1 MTSSRVPVFLLTGFL
16 GSGKTTLLNRLMRAR
31 PHTRGKLAIVVNEFG
46 AVGID
51 GDLLPADMTRQV
63 ELPGGCICCVLNEE
77 LDSTLL
83 ALLADNPDIET
94 IVIETTGIAEPL
106 PISWSLARAPVS
118 ERVRLA
124 AVITV
129 VDASNFLSCRPLS
142 PSVDAQVE
150 YADLLVVSKLDLVG
164 GAVGEDLGTALRDLN
179 DEALWVT
186 GRPDEVTSILWQ
198 TIADPELPS
207 GSQAIRSGRIS
218 DPAHTHHRHDDD
230 DGHDHEHGYRPGSS
244 PGGAASE
251 GLHGFETIW
260 LPIEKLID
268 FEELSEQ
275 LEALPKNYVRIKGIA
290 YAIDASTGSSE
301 PRWLAFHRVG
311 TRVSCEPLDNPAD
324 SRVVALGTG
333 MQRSALAAC
342 LEAAV
347 VPWSG

>member
-1 MTSSRVPVFLLTGFL
+1 MTGSRIPVFLLTGFL

-31 PHTRGKLAIVVNEFG
+31 PQTRGKLAIVVNEFG

-106 PISWSLARAPVS
+106 PISWSLARAPLS

-129 VDASNFLSCRPLS
+129 VDASNFLPSRPLS

-164 GAVGEDLGTALRDLN
+164 GAVSDDLGEALRGLN
-179 DEALWVT
+179 GEALWVT
-186 GRPDEVTSILWQ
+186 GTPDEITVTLWQ
-198 TIADPELPS
+198 SIADPELPGVRESVRSS
-207 GSQAIRSGRIS
+207 GG
-218 DPAHTHHRHDDD
+218 HEH
-230 DGHDHEHGYRPGSS
+230 GHDHGHRS
-244 PGGAASE
+244 GGPSVESAS
-251 GLHGFETIW
+251 GPRHNFETLW

-290 YAIDASTGSSE
+290 YAIDESTGSSE

-311 TRVSCEPLDNPAD
+311 TRVSCEPLDNPSD